1 MKNEQTSVRGIPA
14 WLDGRTVALIGTVC
28 TVGLGVAATNLASVS
43 ALRSDMNARFNGVN
57 DRIVAVETSVNA
69 RIDGVEAS
77 VNARIDGLDSR
88 LRAVEVGIAEIRG
101 HLGMHGPYT
110 AEDGTPQ
117 HPADAAEER
126 REDRRR

>member
-28 TVGLGVAATNLASVS
+28 TVGLGVAATSLASVS

-57 DRIVAVETSVNA
+57 ERIVGVEASVNA
-69 RIDGVEAS
+69 RIDG

-101 HLGMHGPYT
+101 HLGLYGPHT
-110 AEDGTPQ
+110 AEDTTPQ
-117 HPADAAEER
+117 QPEDAAQGPH
-126 REDRRR
+126 EDRRQ

>member
-69 RIDGVEAS
+69 RIDG
-77 VNARIDGLDSR
+77 LDSR

-101 HLGMHGPYT
+101 HLSLHGPYT

-126 REDRRR
+126 HEDMRR